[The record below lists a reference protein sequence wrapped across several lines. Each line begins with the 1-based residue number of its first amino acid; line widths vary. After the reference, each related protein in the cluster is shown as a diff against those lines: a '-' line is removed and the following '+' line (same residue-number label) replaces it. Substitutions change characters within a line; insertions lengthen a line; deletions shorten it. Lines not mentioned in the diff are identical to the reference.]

1 MGTGHGGS
9 DPRTAAVSV
18 SAVEALIA
26 SLPGVTGVRV
36 LLDPSGSLG
45 EVHVLADASR
55 PPKAIVRDIESGL
68 AARWG
73 MAVDHRRISVAQMVE
88 SPPRPREG
96 RLRLQQWA
104 VTIDPV
110 RGWTEVAVSLTPGQA
125 WPSAE
130 ASAIWQGRA
139 AGSSQVGL
147 RVAAEAALEA
157 LNQSVQADHRFALV
171 DLCRVTL
178 AQHDVVVC
186 LLHYRS
192 ARGGQT
198 LSGSALV
205 RHEAVEAAVRAVL
218 NGSNRLVGLVVR
230 QQADRDDPAPTSGSA
245 RLQRAA
251 AEAAAALDPP
261 GASPAE

>member
-9 DPRTAAVSV
+9 DPRTATVSV
-18 SAVEALIA
+18 RAVEALIA

-73 MAVDHRRISVAQMVE
+73 MAVDHRRISVAQMLE
-88 SPPRPREG
+88 SPLRPRGG

-104 VTIDPV
+104 VTIDPL
-110 RGWTEVAVSLTPGQA
+110 RGWTEVAVSLTPGQPR
-125 WPSAE
+125 PSAG

-147 RVAAEAALEA
+147 RVAAEAVLEA
-157 LNQSVQADHRFALV
+157 LNQSVQPDHRFALI

-178 AQHDVVVC
+178 AGHDAVVC

-192 ARGGQT
+192 TRGGQT
-198 LSGSALV
+198 LTGSALV

-218 NGSNRLVGLVVR
+218 NGSNRLVGLVER
-230 QQADRDDPAPTSGSA
+230 DQAMDEPARTSGA
-245 RLQRAA
+245 IRPQRAA
-251 AEAAAALDPP
+251 AEAAAALEPP
-261 GASPAE
+261 DASSAE